1 MDSGDSTERG
11 RALTLIDSAVEA
23 HLARIQ
29 TIQFSLARSEAERDA
44 IYHLRYEVVIAQ
56 GWAQPDAFPDE
67 REFDSFDPGATHIL
81 GRAGSTLAATG
92 RIVFP
97 DSARLLPTEEAF
109 EMKIEPAGRV
119 VGWDRNIV
127 AAGFRGPKYHAFW
140 GLLTTCWQ
148 ETRRQGYAEVSGILS
163 MQMLQLYHSMGVDF
177 DVIGPGRNHWN
188 EERFPCKLNILKSA
202 SGIAHSLSL
211 LNKE

>member
-1 MDSGDSTERG
+1 MDSGDSGERG
-11 RALTLIDSAVEA
+11 RALALIDSAVET
-23 HLARIQ
+23 HLSRAR
-29 TIQFSLARSEAERDA
+29 TIQFGVARSQAERDA

-56 GWAQPDAFPDE
+56 GWAQPQDFPGE
-67 REFDSFDPGATHIL
+67 REFDSFDADATHIL
-81 GRAGSTLAATG
+81 GRAGSTLAATA

-97 DSARLLPTEEAF
+97 NPGRPLPTEEAF
-109 EMKIEPAGRV
+109 DMKIEPHGRV
-119 VGWDRNIV
+119 VGWDRNTV
-127 AAGFRGPKYHAFW
+127 APDFRGPKYHAFW
-140 GLLTTCWQ
+140 GLLTICWQ

-163 MQMLQLYHSMGVDF
+163 LQMLQLYQSMGVEF
-177 DVIGPGRNHWN
+177 DVIGPGRNYWN